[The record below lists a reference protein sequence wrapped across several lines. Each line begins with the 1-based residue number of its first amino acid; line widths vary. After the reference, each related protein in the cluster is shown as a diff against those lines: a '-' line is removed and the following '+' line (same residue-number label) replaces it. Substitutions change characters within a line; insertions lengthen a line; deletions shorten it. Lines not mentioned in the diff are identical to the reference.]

1 MKNFLKILSKI
12 ILLTVIFCLLWMIL
26 SDYFRVDKN
35 IDGDQFRLIPE
46 NSIDVLALGSSHMQY
61 AVNPG
66 VIYANSGYY
75 AYDLG
80 SSCQEMSMSYYM
92 LIEALKT
99 QSPEVAIID
108 VFTLLPAHSV
118 CYADGMYYLATQQM
132 TGATQIEAANAVSNE
147 KVKYNYMFD
156 LLMNHSNWKTMQIP
170 KEETKITYDRGLG
183 YVFQEP
189 ENLQFLHLVPHE
201 KEETVTLS
209 DAYKKALDDIQ
220 QLCKEK
226 GIHLILFKSPFDI
239 DQENYDTLQA
249 VWKYAEEKDIEY
261 IDFIELA
268 EEIGF
273 ALGMDGDT
281 WHNNTWGAEKVSRYL
296 ADYIEEKGYVTSH
309 KDNSEYDSY
318 LSVLLQ
324 DTSDSLLSS
333 KQIDIYSLLGFGTQ
347 YPCVK
352 MIRYTGSNHTS
363 ISESE
368 NSLLQQNGFHHDFIN
383 DCSTD
388 YYALVENNTVIQ
400 ESTEPFDITY
410 NGHVISLNE
419 EGIAIDGTS
428 MDTGSEM
435 TVLFTN
441 QKFSQFNT
449 IPIDYASRFFW
460 KNGCEGWNCTE

>member
-1 MKNFLKILSKI
+1 MKNFLKILSKT
-12 ILLTVIFCLLWMIL
+12 ILFTVIFCLLWMTL

-46 NSIDVLALGSSHMQY
+46 NSADIIALGSSHMQY

-99 QSPEVAIID
+99 QSPEVVIID
-108 VFTLLPAHSV
+108 VFTLLPAYSV

-132 TGATQIEAANAVSNE
+132 TGMTQIEAANAVPNE
-147 KVKYNYMFD
+147 NVKYDYMFD

-170 KEETKITYDRGLG
+170 KEETEITYDRGLG

-189 ENLQFLHLVPHE
+189 EDLQFKHLVPHE
-201 KEETVTLS
+201 KEETVILD
-209 DAYKKALDDIQ
+209 DASKKALDDIQ

-249 VWKYAEEKDIEY
+249 VWDYAEEKNIEY

-273 ALGMDGDT
+273 TLGMDGDT

-296 ADYIEEKGYVTSH
+296 AQYIEEKGYVKSH
-309 KDNSEYDSY
+309 TDNSEYDSY
-318 LSVLLQ
+318 LSILLQ

-333 KQIDIYSLLGFGTQ
+333 KQIDIYTLLNFGSQ

-352 MIRYTGSNHTS
+352 MIRYTGSDHTG
-363 ISESE
+363 ISDAE
-368 NSLLQQNGFHHDFIN
+368 NSLLQQNGFSHDFIN

-400 ESTEPFDITY
+400 ESSEPFDITY
-410 NGHVISLNE
+410 SGHVISLNAE
-419 EGIAIDGTS
+419 NITIDGTVQ
-428 MDTGSEM
+428 DENSEM

-441 QKFSQFNT
+441 QKFSQINT
-449 IPIDYASRFFW
+449 VPIDYASRFFW